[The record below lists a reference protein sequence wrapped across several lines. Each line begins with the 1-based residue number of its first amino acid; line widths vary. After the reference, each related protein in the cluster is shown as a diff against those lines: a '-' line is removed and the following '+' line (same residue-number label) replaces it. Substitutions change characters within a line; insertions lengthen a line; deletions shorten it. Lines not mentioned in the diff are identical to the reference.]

1 MTKSTIGMKRIT
13 GILTLMLLAVF
24 GYTQDE
30 KYGDTE
36 EQQIRCKEALS
47 VYKSF
52 RNQKN
57 YDDAYIMWQ
66 EACDVCPEDVGQSMY
81 FDGAR
86 FLRYMIDKS
95 EGTPRGS
102 VLIDSL
108 MMIYDKRM
116 ELYPATSRS
125 PKNKCEI
132 LGYKAS
138 DYLRY
143 YKDSNQGAFDMFEES
158 LNCLASET
166 SAATLSDYYLTL
178 YYLFKDAEGE
188 NQEELNGRLLTD
200 YLTLQGY
207 AKNAIKAAKAELE
220 LETSE
225 KEKDS
230 AERSID
236 LYEKAKNKLDEIFVV
251 IAECDKMLAVLKKK
265 VEAAPEDFEL
275 KVKVLDLLNRKDC
288 TDSDFHLTLSRKVY
302 AKDKTSSAAYSIGMS
317 LAKRSEYK
325 EALKYL
331 EEAVQHCPDCDE
343 RETYL
348 LKAGRVASALKMT
361 GKARGYAKD
370 IIAINPKSGDAYI
383 LQGDAIAGSAAAC
396 DDGALGARSVY
407 WLATDYY
414 ERARS
419 VDSSVADKAAS
430 KIRTMQSQYPTIEDI
445 FTVSLSV
452 GSSFTVPC
460 YGESTKIRVR

>member
-1 MTKSTIGMKRIT
+1 MKRFT
-13 GILTLMLLAVF
+13 GILALMLLAVA
-24 GYTQDE
+24 GYTQD
-30 KYGDTE
+30 KYGETE

-66 EACDVCPEDVGQSMY
+66 DACEVCPEKVTQSLY
-81 FDGAR
+81 SDGAR
-86 FLRYMIDKS
+86 FLRYKIDQNK
-95 EGTPRGS
+95 GTPREQ

-116 ELYPATSRS
+116 ELYPATKNS
-125 PKNKCEI
+125 PKNRCEI

-143 YKDSNQGAFDMFEES
+143 HDNANQEAFNMFEES
-158 LNCLASET
+158 LNCLEGQT
-166 SAATLSDYYLTL
+166 SAATLSGYYMTL

-188 NQEELNGRLLTD
+188 VKEDLNGRLLTD
-200 YLTLQGY
+200 YLMLQGY
-207 AKNAIKAAKAELE
+207 AKSAIKRAKAELAAAE
-220 LETSE
+220 SA
-225 KEKDS
+225 KDKGK
-230 AERSID
+230 AERSIE
-236 LYEKAKNKLDEIFVV
+236 LYEKAKNNLDEIFVV
-251 IAECDKMLAVLKKK
+251 IAECDKMLPVLQKK
-265 VEAAPEDFEL
+265 VTAAPDDQEL

-288 TDSDFHLTLSRKVY
+288 TDSDFHLDISREVY
-302 AKDKTSSAAYSIGMS
+302 ANEKTASAAYSIGMS

-331 EEAVQHCPDCDE
+331 EEAVELCPDCDE

-348 LKAGRVASALKMT
+348 LKAGQVASALKMT
-361 GKARGYAKD
+361 GKARGYARD
-370 IIAINPKSGDAYI
+370 ILAINPKSGDAYI
-383 LQGDAIAGSAAAC
+383 LQGDAIANSASSC

-414 ERARS
+414 EKARS
-419 VDSSVADKAAS
+419 IDSSVAEKAAS
-430 KIRTMQSQYPTIEDI
+430 KIRTMRSQYPTIEDV
-445 FTVSLSV
+445 FGFSLSE
-452 GSSFTVPC
+452 GASFKVPC
-460 YGESTKIRVR
+460 YGETTTIRVR